1 MIAIQTEYLPATT
14 KRPAR
19 VKAYTCMGA
28 HLTIAYDDSLNS
40 IAAFAKAAVALARH
54 MGWTYGGKLVSGGT
68 KDGYVFVFTQ
78 SETFDV

>member
-1 MIAIQTEYLPATT
+1 MIAITTKYLPATA

-19 VKAYTCMGA
+19 VKACTCMGA
-28 HLTIAYDDSLNS
+28 QLTINYDDSLNG
-40 IAAFAKAAVALARH
+40 AACFAKAAVTLAKEQ
-54 MGWTYGGKLVSGGT
+54 GWTYGGKLVSGGT